1 MYFLL
6 TYTCIR
12 QHNNLTLYIEFEQ
25 ERLGPN
31 RFNSVHTVETIG
43 FDLNETKQLIDE
55 ISIEKLLKYDKEDFY
70 CEMKRYVELHV
81 YESSVLKYLS
91 QLCTKKINVNFL
103 SIFLPIAKED
113 AFVTRLKVFL
123 KNELIHV
130 SVNLSF

>member
-55 ISIEKLLKYDKEDFY
+55 ISIEKLLKYDHKDVDLEI
-70 CEMKRYVELHV
+70 KREVALNV
-81 YESSVLKYLS
+81 YESSVLKYFS
-91 QLCTKKINVNFL
+91 QLCTKKINVCVL
-103 SIFLPIAKED
+103 SIYLPIAKED
-113 AFVTRLKVFL
+113 AFVTRLKVFF